1 MLVTFNLFSEPEP
14 QIIDHVTQ
22 QMKLFPEIAASIAY
36 KLSALKLWSMYDQT
50 SADIEK
56 GEYSRLPEMHA
67 LACSMK
73 VLCSSDS
80 SSGIERLRLA
90 CGGHGYLTSSNLG
103 NFYVTAT
110 AACTYEGENTV
121 LFLQVGR
128 FLMKSYRQA
137 LAGKPL
143 APTVAYLHD
152 AIKQPNFG
160 KWSGS
165 WESIV
170 KALQFTAAK

>member
-1 MLVTFNLFSEPEP
+1 
-14 QIIDHVTQ
+14 
-22 QMKLFPEIAASIAY
+22 MKLFPEITTSIAY
-36 KLSALKLWSMYDQT
+36 KLAANKLWALYYKT
-50 SADIEK
+50 SADIER
-56 GEYSRLPEMHA
+56 GEYTRLSELHA
-67 LACSMK
+67 LACSLK

-103 NFYVTAT
+103 NLYVAAT

-121 LFLQVGR
+121 LLLQVGR

-137 LAGKPL
+137 LEGKNL
-143 APTVAYLHD
+143 APTAAYLQD
-152 AIKQPNFG
+152 YVKNPEFG
-160 KWSGS
+160 KWTGS
-165 WESIV
+165 WKNIV